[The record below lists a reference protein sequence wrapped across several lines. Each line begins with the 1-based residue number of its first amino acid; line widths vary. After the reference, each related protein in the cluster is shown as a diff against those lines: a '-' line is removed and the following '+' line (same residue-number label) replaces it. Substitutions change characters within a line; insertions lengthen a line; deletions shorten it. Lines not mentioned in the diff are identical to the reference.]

1 MIVPDVNLL
10 LYAHID
16 AFPEHARARRWWE
29 QCLNG
34 REPVG
39 VALPALFGFIRIA
52 TNPRIFDVTMD
63 VVTALQTV
71 EGWLERE
78 NVRLVLPGARHL
90 EIVFGLLRE
99 LGTGANFTTD
109 AQLAALAI
117 EHQAE
122 LHSADLDFG
131 RLSGVTWVNPLSDRK

>member
-10 LYAHID
+10 LYAHFD
-16 AFPEHARARRWWE
+16 AFPEHPRARRWWE
-29 QCLNG
+29 GCVNG

-39 VALPALFGFIRIA
+39 IALPAMFGFIRVA
-52 TNPRIFDVTMD
+52 TNRRIFDVAMD
-63 VVTALQTV
+63 VAVAIQTV
-71 EGWLERE
+71 DGWLERD

-90 EIVFGLLRE
+90 EISFRLLRE
-99 LGTGANFTTD
+99 LGTGANLTTD
-109 AQLAALAI
+109 VQLAALAI

-131 RLSGVTWVNPLSDRK
+131 RLRGVTWLNPLVD